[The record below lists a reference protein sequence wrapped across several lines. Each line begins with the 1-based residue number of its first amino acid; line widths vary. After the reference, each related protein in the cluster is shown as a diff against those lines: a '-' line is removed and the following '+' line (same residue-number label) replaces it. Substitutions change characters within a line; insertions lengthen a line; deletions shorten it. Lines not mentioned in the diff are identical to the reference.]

1 MTLRDTVTCDTAWRY
16 VTCDAG
22 LFSWGHMPYDDEIR
36 ESGADTPSLA
46 NMTAAALEI
55 LLARCQL

>member
-1 MTLRDTVTCDTAWRY
+1 MTLRDA